1 MAMHSQE
8 EGAVSLRQFRIGMA
22 GAACAASLLVVGVQL
37 ITPFA
42 FRADHVKRIA
52 ELESRQLGL
61 YQALAGKDQLFQNER
76 RNYVE
81 RIKKRDELLHQRE
94 QIITLLRSRIGAEA
108 ERVERTVSSASL
120 LPAAASEPVGFTA
133 GASTPQLPG
142 SISGR

>member
-1 MAMHSQE
+1 MHSQE
-8 EGAVSLRQFRIGMA
+8 ERAVSVRQFRLGMA
-22 GAACAASLLVVGVQL
+22 GAAGAASLLVIGLQL
-37 ITPFA
+37 ITPVA

-94 QIITLLRSRIGAEA
+94 QIITLLRSRIGIEVERA
-108 ERVERTVSSASL
+108 ERTLSSATP
-120 LPAAASEPVGFTA
+120 LPGAIGSPVGFTA
-133 GASTPQLPG
+133 GAAAPQLPG
-142 SISGR
+142 SIAGR